1 MSKAPLV
8 FDASKSTISEKQMQ
22 VWLSSEI
29 TENVTQV
36 PGIGPAAVDKLAAA
50 DVVTTHQLLG
60 KYLSLRGKRFSQ
72 QQHNDYFMEWL
83 KSVGIN
89 SHREGITYA
98 IAEKLSVL
106 LPTAYEG
113 E

>member
-1 MSKAPLV
+1 
-8 FDASKSTISEKQMQ
+8 MQ

-29 TENVTQV
+29 TETVTQV
-36 PGIGPAAVDKLAAA
+36 PGIGPANADKLAAN
-50 DVVTTHQLLG
+50 DVTTTHQLLG
-60 KYLSLRGKRFSQ
+60 KYLSLRGRRFTQ
-72 QQHNDYFMEWL
+72 QEHNNYFMEWL
-83 KSVGIN
+83 QSIGIN